1 MMLLL
6 DAGNSRI
13 KWGVFH
19 AGEWLASG
27 ALDNDALHREAP
39 QQDTL
44 RGLAMHAAGQTPI
57 ERIVGANVAGEAVAS
72 AIEHHVQGL
81 ATVEWLRPL
90 TSCCGVYNLYDD
102 PERLGVDRWAAL
114 IGARAMIGARACLV
128 VTAGTATTVD
138 VLDAEGRFEGGL
150 ILPGLHLMRKALLR
164 DTAQLR
170 ETQGEFTT
178 RPRNTADAI
187 TSGCLNA
194 QAGAIERMYH
204 SLPAG
209 AACVISGG
217 GASQLLPL
225 LDCHTVQPV
234 DNLVLKGLAVIA
246 QAQPAARSAS
256 D

>member
-90 TSCCGVYNLYDD
+90 TSCCGCTTCTTILRVW
-102 PERLGVDRWAAL
+102 GW
-114 IGARAMIGARACLV
+114 
-128 VTAGTATTVD
+128 TAG
-138 VLDAEGRFEGGL
+138 L
-150 ILPGLHLMRKALLR
+150 
-164 DTAQLR
+164 
-170 ETQGEFTT
+170 
-178 RPRNTADAI
+178 
-187 TSGCLNA
+187 
-194 QAGAIERMYH
+194 H
-204 SLPAG
+204 SLA
-209 AACVISGG
+209 
-217 GASQLLPL
+217 
-225 LDCHTVQPV
+225 H
-234 DNLVLKGLAVIA
+234 
-246 QAQPAARSAS
+246 AR
-256 D
+256 